1 MTQRRFSEE
10 IAATRGYVSQIEAGV
25 VTQVGANFLNKL
37 ALLEQKYSAPER
49 KAGRTAEQVAP
60 YRSNVDPT
68 PVPMKRI
75 PIYTFVQAGAATAYE
90 GLPTSWDDTIEYD
103 GPDEKAFAL
112 RVAGDS
118 MEPRFEPGMI
128 ITVSPK
134 YPPHNGQLVVAKIKN
149 EGCVFKLFHH
159 SGDGKIITLSS
170 YNPAYKDI
178 VLPREKLHWIYRVVR
193 STQNHI

>member
-1 MTQRRFSEE
+1 MGLTQQRFSEE
-10 IAATRGYVSQIEAGV
+10 IATTRGYVSQIEAGI
-25 VTQVGANFLNKL
+25 VTQVGANFLSKL
-37 ALLEQKYSAPER
+37 AMLEERHSASER
-49 KAGRTAEQVAP
+49 KAGRKIE
-60 YRSNVDPT
+60 SNVDPN
-68 PVPMKRI
+68 PVPMRRI
-75 PIYTFVQAGAATAYE
+75 PIYTFVQAGQATAYE

-118 MEPRFEPGMI
+118 MEPKFEPGMI

-134 YPPHNGQLVVAKIKN
+134 HPPHNGQLVVAKIKN